1 MLRGLSLAFLPA
13 GRQARSSFSAFI
25 DTQVTIIWRVD
36 RSLVNAG
43 TSWCV
48 WIDCRRSGYFV
59 LFVNPLLMPIEVG
72 RGEIDLSLQK
82 LRIHNIVDVQRCWSL
97 VGVDS
102 EHPCRA
108 RNKLLEDASLFAMI
122 LQLLETLDDSGLQQ
136 NFAPVV
142 TIPVG
147 WGLMAVGLY
156 TQKTVEIEYTQV
168 RITESKRPKKDLEED
183 ATQRPDIVWA

>member
-1 MLRGLSLAFLPA
+1 MFRGLSLAFLPA
-13 GRQARSSFSAFI
+13 GRQARSSFSAFV

-59 LFVNPLLMPIEVG
+59 LFVNPMLMPIEVG

-102 EHPCRA
+102 EHLCSA
-108 RNKLLEDASLFAMI
+108 RNKLLEDPSVFAMI
-122 LQLLETLDDSGLQQ
+122 LQPLETLDDCGLQQ
-136 NFAPVV
+136 DLAPIVA
-142 TIPVG
+142 TPVG
-147 WGLMAVGLY
+147 WGLVALTFW
-156 TQKTVEIEYTQV
+156 TQQTVEFEYIQV
-168 RITESKRPKKDLEED
+168 GITESKRPQKDLDED
-183 ATQRPDIVWA
+183 ATQ